1 MTLALTKV
9 RDYLA
14 LCKPR
19 LNLLVVISSV
29 FGYLLAVD
37 VVLWWELIFLAIA
50 GFLVTGSSNAVN
62 QALEK
67 DLDAKME
74 RTSGRPLASGRM
86 GISEALVFAIF
97 SGLAGIFLLWYV
109 FDPLS
114 AMLGAL
120 ALFIYAFLYTPLK
133 QKTPFAVF
141 VGAFPGA
148 IPPML
153 GWVAAT
159 GQFGPIPGALFAM
172 QFVWQFPHFWAIAWV
187 KDADYQKAGFRLLPS
202 PGGKDQSSSF
212 QILLYSFFMTP
223 AALLPFFF
231 DLTGVVSLWF
241 VIIAGLLFL
250 IPAFKLFLTGETKDA
265 KKVMF
270 ASFIYLPMI
279 QLVYVLDK
287 V

>member
-1 MTLALTKV
+1 MTLALSKV
-9 RDYLA
+9 GDHLA

-19 LNLLVVISSV
+19 LNLLVVISSL

-74 RTSGRPLASGRM
+74 RTSDRPLASGRM
-86 GISEALVFAIF
+86 GVPEALVFAIF
-97 SGLAGIFLLWYV
+97 SGLTGIFLLWYV

-172 QFVWQFPHFWAIAWV
+172 QFVWQFPHFWSIAWV
-187 KDADYQKAGFRLLPS
+187 KDADYRKAGFRLLPS
-202 PGGKDQSSSF
+202 PGGRDQGSSF

-231 DLTGVVSLWF
+231 DLTGLVSLWF
-241 VIIAGLLFL
+241 VILAGLLFL

-270 ASFIYLPMI
+270 ASFIYLPVI